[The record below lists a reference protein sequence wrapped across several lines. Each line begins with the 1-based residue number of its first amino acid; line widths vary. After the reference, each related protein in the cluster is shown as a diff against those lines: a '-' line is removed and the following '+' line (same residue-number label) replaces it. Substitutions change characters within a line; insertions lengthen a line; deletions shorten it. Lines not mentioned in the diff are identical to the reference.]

1 MAQVGSFIGTT
12 RSRITAI
19 IRALEDAKSLQAEF
33 NALGGVTFTNTY
45 DFGGE
50 TPAGGGSPSTYDMTQ
65 ADFIAGLVALGRLIT
80 AFDGGAVTASASAL
94 GDLYK
99 AKVS

>member
-1 MAQVGSFIGTT
+1 MAQASSFIGTT

-19 IRALEDAKSLQAEF
+19 IRAMEDAKSLQSEF
-33 NALGGVTFTNTY
+33 NAVGGTAFTNTY

-50 TPAGGGSPSTYDMTQ
+50 NASTYDLTQ
-65 ADFIAGLVALGRLIT
+65 AEFNAALTALGRLIT
-80 AFDGGAVTASASAL
+80 AFEGGAVSASAPAL

>member
-1 MAQVGSFIGTT
+1 MAQASSFIGSS
-12 RSRITAI
+12 RARITAI
-19 IRALEDAKSLQAEF
+19 IRAMEDAISLQSEF
-33 NALGGVTFTNTY
+33 NAIGGTALTNTF

-50 TPAGGGSPSTYDMTQ
+50 NASTYDLDQ
-65 ADFIAGLVALGRLIT
+65 ASYNASLVALGRLIT
-80 AFDGGAVTASASAL
+80 AFNGGAVSASASAL

>member
-12 RSRITAI
+12 RNRIAAI
-19 IRALEDAKSLQAEF
+19 IRALEDAKSLQSEF
-33 NALGGVTFTNTY
+33 NAIGGVTFTNTF

-50 TPAGGGSPSTYDMTQ
+50 NASTYDMTQ
-65 ADFIAGLVALGRLIT
+65 VEFNAALVALGRLIT
-80 AFDGGAVTASASAL
+80 AFDGGAVASSASAL

-99 AKVS
+99 AKA